1 MFLKTTAL
9 SETITSGSTAIGN
22 LIDISDYK
30 QIFVEAAVSGAI
42 AGTGSLFITSIS
54 QADINPQS
62 GLQNLPEFGIGQ
74 QAVLTL
80 SNDGGSGWSYAS
92 SSIRDIDAKWAV
104 MSWTETSG
112 SSVGTGSV
120 VIKTSLLR

>member
-9 SETITSGSTAIGN
+9 SETITSGSTAIGS